1 VGEGESVVKAS
12 GSKKKKDREDQMNYN
27 DNAVKRDEMEV
38 LTHTNK
44 AKKRREKQ
52 KATTAAAENVRRRFY
67 WWWRWRFSRCA

>member
-1 VGEGESVVKAS
+1 
-12 GSKKKKDREDQMNYN
+12 MNYN